1 MVIGERLA
9 IDVQGAQAL
18 KSSVAAGDKESLR
31 TAAQKFESMMLGMV
45 LKNMRETR
53 FSEEDDP
60 MTGGEGMQLYR
71 DLLDQQ
77 WAERIAKQGGVG
89 FADMIVKAYE
99 RGAPTKR

>member
-1 MVIGERLA
+1 MNIGERLA
-9 IDVQGAQAL
+9 IDVQGAQTL
-18 KSSVAAGDKESLR
+18 KSQVAAGDKEAMR
-31 TAAQKFESMMLGMV
+31 AAAQKFEAMMLGMV

-77 WAERIAKQGGVG
+77 WAERIAQQGGVG
-89 FADMIVKAYE
+89 FADMIVKSYE
-99 RGAPTKR
+99 KNTVNR